1 MKLHLPLGLLAAL
14 LAATPFAQAE
24 KLPDK
29 VFIREDV
36 DITNYWTVDE
46 GSGWIKLDLR
56 RALGLENGL
65 ERDTTWIVNFIVKDT
80 THLISFG
87 SSQESDVYEMGDE
100 FYVTIT
106 PSSLDYGGGGGI
118 LYNGYGWRRGASP
131 GSTSVS
137 GSLYPDDGYVLVWN
151 PDGLLREDKYGDVRN
166 KVAFFRKGHL
176 DDGKDGFWYKTAG
189 AGSIGPD
196 PSWTGLDVLWA
207 NGGDISDPNHIDWL
221 EVKVSY
227 SYKVG
232 HVEDMYVV
240 GGAGE
245 LKGETNGGQNNGG
258 PGLYALFSTSPSDPD
273 AETAETIV
281 ADQYG
286 VGDEGE
292 TVAQLYGESS
302 SRINRLRFVA
312 AGTERKFEAKPD
324 RANYKN
330 DKAYNEALEAYE
342 AAQEGN
348 KTVGSAGEVTA
359 DFAMYLGG
367 IYVCKNTGAYTLV
380 APGFTFTEP
389 NPTDPEAKPIITLEE
404 GGSSAFTLRAVDTEN
419 EDGNLVEGFIDW
431 GDNGFFSD
439 EKNAYLHLLE
449 VASGRKLVLDGKGK
463 GSVGFEIRGGGVVQI
478 TDKTSLGSTY
488 GERVKKSITVTGGST
503 LDLAGYDPTD
513 QEESG
518 VWSITMDGGSLSHA
532 EKLGESGR
540 GVEVSVK
547 SGSNDLGGLDGKYL
561 KSIQHSYPDNF
572 SAPPEDEDDDP
583 EPPTPLPTRVT
594 GIGNDSTITF
604 TNRNFS
610 FLVGSSNLGWTYQGA
625 RPVGG
630 NYLLSFS
637 GSGHLQFDNDN
648 SQINIY
654 LTDEV
659 VEEIQSGRADGY
671 VDLWLSNGS
680 FDGDFANVA
689 GMDDAELQE
698 WFENHFA
705 FKQYEFIGE
714 YQPGDEPVINN
725 VENFWSIADVVSSG
739 NGTTRDGGILRLLV
753 NVEDAGIWL
762 SSLYGDASASTLSNG
777 KWTSVRVN
785 RDMKIMFN
793 GGENA
798 PTNLTLRDLS
808 SGDSGSGTLTI
819 VDERKLEDESQVGSP
834 LTVTIRQSED
844 PVIAE
849 WGLGGLVVRDANI
862 AIVKD
867 GAGVLHIA
875 GDLNSSGEV
884 RVSEGSLIVDGMGSK
899 INTLGDF
906 GNGAALEINGMLDVE
921 GSSTP
926 GGNGTISGRGIL
938 RVKDR
943 LDLGTNELDNVAVW
957 LDKKDGEEDAPY
969 ATLVLSGSHKVSG
982 LIGGEQGVGGTVEFN
997 DGSLTITNAERDFGW
1012 TDFNGSF
1019 EGSGRIIIDGEAVD
1033 QGLYSGGQQENQSV
1047 GLEVLK
1053 GHLTLIGKE
1062 VVGKEVNT
1070 EQTSDDNREQIAR
1083 YGNVII
1089 GGEDGEA
1096 GTLTVTAQGF
1106 GKEFVAVTQLQA
1118 GQLEVR
1124 EGGKLEILYNLA
1136 TSDGKLN
1143 DPHVGVGAAVKADV
1157 DWNRDATLVLGTLG
1171 DNPFALGNPKDLED
1185 FLIVDASSFTGGL
1198 QDGDKVNLELEG
1210 SFLFCW
1216 KDLEATYKE
1225 DVKGRSGIVLNGK
1238 ANHDNVFL
1246 SVAGDQN
1253 NSLAGAEMLWEAR
1266 KSDAMT
1272 TNSSL
1277 LHVMEW
1283 IAKESQ
1289 TPDNT
1294 EKTSKALAAV
1304 AGSTVPILG
1313 TAQREALRSQ
1323 MLRMRDRSGMMGLNE
1338 DYTYESMPFTHF
1350 WVEATGDFTDAQDGG
1365 TYESGF
1371 TYNAWG
1377 GTVGL
1382 EMDVDE
1388 TVSIAAGVT
1397 ALYGDLDGGC
1407 ADTVDGK
1414 LDSYY
1419 LSLMGRFSKGR
1430 WGHTLVGVLGLN
1442 QAKLNRTVNYEEGSY
1457 RTNGSTSGW
1466 VAGLMYEITRD
1477 IPLQTETTRVLQPL
1491 LGLSIMKTNMGGYN
1505 ESGADGQGVGLN
1517 VGDQDWVT
1525 ATLTVGARFIAS
1537 VGEEAFNRA
1546 AQMELRAN
1554 VAQDFGDSQ
1563 GEADV
1568 ALQASP
1574 NLSRTIRAAEI
1585 GKTALQLGASLRVP
1599 ISDQTLLYFNA
1610 GSDFRSGL
1618 NSWNLS
1624 VGARYNF

>member
-14 LAATPFAQAE
+14 LAAMPFAQA
-24 KLPDK
+24 KLESK
-29 VFIREDV
+29 TFSRNRV
-36 DITNYWTVDE
+36 DITRYWKEDE
-46 GSGWIKLDLR
+46 GSGWVKLDLKE
-56 RALGLENGL
+56 ALGLERGL
-65 ERDTTWIVNFIVKDT
+65 TTEATWVVNFIVKDKKNIIT
-80 THLISFG
+80 L
-87 SSQESDVYEMGDE
+87 SSTKDFDINNWREERAD
-100 FYVTIT
+100 FYFNVT
-106 PSSLDYGGGGGI
+106 PSGMSAGYFNGSI
-118 LYNGYGWRRGASP
+118 TTAGYGWHLNNTTGASNLN
-131 GSTSVS
+131 SI
-137 GSLYPDDGYVLVWN
+137 YPKEGYDLVWN
-151 PDGLLREDKYGDVRN
+151 PDGLLNEERYGGMARD
-166 KVAFFRKGHL
+166 KVALIQRGSTSESNSL
-176 DDGKDGFWYKTAG
+176 LYETAG
-189 AGSIGPD
+189 AGSAGPD
-196 PSWTGLDVLWA
+196 LDIWQGLTELYA
-207 NGGDISDPNHIDWL
+207 QGGDLSNIDWL

-227 SYKVG
+227 SYKVE

-245 LKGETNGGQNNGG
+245 LKGETNGGQNSGG
-258 PGLYALFSTSPSDPD
+258 PGLYALFSSMPSDPD

-324 RANYKN
+324 RADYKN

-367 IYVCKNTGAYTLV
+367 IYVCKNTGVYTLV

-389 NPTDPEAKPIITLEE
+389 NPNDPEAKPIITLEE

-419 EDGNLVEGFIDW
+419 EDGDLVEGFIDW
-431 GDNGFFSD
+431 GDNGYFSD

-518 VWSITMDGGSLSHA
+518 AWSITMDGGSLSHA
-532 EKLGESGR
+532 EKLGDSGR

-572 SAPPEDEDDDP
+572 SDPPEEEDDDP

-671 VDLWLSNGS
+671 VDLWFSNGS
-680 FDGDFANVA
+680 FDDVA

-714 YQPGDEPVINN
+714 YQPGDWPEDAD

-753 NVEDAGIWL
+753 NMEDAGIWL

-1019 EGSGRIIIDGEAVD
+1019 EGSGRITIDGEAVD